1 MMNVQYIVSSHE
13 PIGRFVNVI
22 FSRNKDCQAE
32 LKKTV
37 HTPEKEKALKNVIY
51 TNHFF
56 KPLDDDELAN
66 IINII
71 KLLASKIYG
80 TDYENIGPSGNTPN
94 STIQKILVETGMT
107 ELLIEIL
114 FILYEPFKDIERN
127 S

>member
-22 FSRNKDCQAE
+22 FTRNKHCQAE
-32 LKKTV
+32 LKKAV
-37 HTPEKEKALKNVIY
+37 LTPEKEKALKNIIY